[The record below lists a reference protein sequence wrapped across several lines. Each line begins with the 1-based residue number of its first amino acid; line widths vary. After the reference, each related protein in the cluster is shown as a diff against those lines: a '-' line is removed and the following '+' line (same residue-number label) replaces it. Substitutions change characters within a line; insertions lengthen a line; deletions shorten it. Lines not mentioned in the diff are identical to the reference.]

1 MPGLLKMLIT
11 IMVRLVMQ
19 VQSLSFNIISSFA
32 INPSSLLPGG
42 QLARFHGDDS
52 AVPAGA
58 GVDGQDGPEQ
68 PQQKALLASAAGWL
82 TPSQTRRGGRT
93 C

>member
-1 MPGLLKMLIT
+1 MI
-11 IMVRLVMQ
+11 
-19 VQSLSFNIISSFA
+19 
-32 INPSSLLPGG
+32 PSSLLPGG

-68 PQQKALLASAAGWL
+68 PQQVDKPARIIIRLLFGLASD
-82 TPSQTRRGGRT
+82 
-93 C
+93 